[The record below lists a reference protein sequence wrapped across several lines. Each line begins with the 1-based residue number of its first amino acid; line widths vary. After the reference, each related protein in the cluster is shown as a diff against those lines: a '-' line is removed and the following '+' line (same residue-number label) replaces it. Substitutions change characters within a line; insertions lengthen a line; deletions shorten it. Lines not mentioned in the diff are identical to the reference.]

1 MTLEHSLMIDNT
13 HASGPASG
21 YIEPKPKGTEG
32 VSALASKMEEEI
44 ENQQTSDGLVDED
57 TSCFS

>member
-1 MTLEHSLMIDNT
+1 MIDNT